1 MSIEDELISIK
12 IILLGDT
19 GVGKSAIIKRYID
32 NYYDDNITS
41 NISSNFLE
49 KIVKVKNQNV
59 RLEVW
64 DTAGQEEFR
73 SVTKIF
79 VKNAKIIILF
89 YDVT

>member
-1 MSIEDELISIK
+1 MSIEDELIRIK
-12 IILLGDT
+12 ITLLGDT

-64 DTAGQEEFR
+64 DTCRTRRISF
-73 SVTKIF
+73 SD
-79 VKNAKIIILF
+79 KNFCEKCKNNNISL
-89 YDVT
+89 